1 MWRKKMKIFRNKTQK
16 RKEKLT
22 TDSHRYARIKT
33 KNHLCKSVSICG
45 FIFRKSLAISVILVN
60 FLPLRL
66 CASALKI
73 LLIFSVISAQTGV
86 LIPSSSSDKPDPKV
100 LSLAVMNV
108 DILIDNQHATVR
120 VVQIFDNHTSGTL
133 EGKYLFALPQASSV
147 ADFAVWDNDLRIP
160 GVMMEKRRANKIY
173 EQIKQKEIDP
183 GLLQQEDE
191 HGGSSAFS
199 AKIFPI
205 NAYGTKRLEMEYT
218 ETLPIESLQ
227 SHFTFPLK
235 PAYGE
240 VQRAGELNLRLRVLN
255 DYEFTPVL
263 SSGYPLEIKSSEKN
277 EFVGE
282 FHAQNVELK
291 EDFSFDYNLNI
302 VENAVSVIAYRAPET
317 VSVYDLRNPMSAEK
331 KADGYFQAQAVFAQN
346 NQTKQ
351 EPKRIV
357 LMLDTS
363 LSMYGDKLA
372 RAVEAVEFFLHNLTA
387 QDEFNLILFNDETE
401 IFSAKPVAANAQKI
415 KEAMNFIRDST
426 LGGGTNLK
434 NAFEKAIEQSNFFSD
449 ASPKII
455 LISDA
460 NPTLETVQTKK
471 IAAVFENTN
480 AKLFAF
486 ALGSDANEN
495 LLKEITDQTQGFYAQ
510 ARETEDI
517 ALELKIFLEK
527 LSSPSIENLKLF
539 STDNSNLY
547 DVYATSETAF
557 AGSSFA
563 FVGRYRQPKTQTI
576 EIGGNYGT
584 DKLKLSQ
591 EIALPER
598 DETHSFLPRVWA
610 KARINWLLQLMNRD
624 GEREDYIQE
633 IISLSEKYK
642 IVSPYTA
649 FIAAPRALLRPRLI
663 QPGDPVIRVKTDESI
678 TEVFAVLPF
687 GETLPLKFLESEK
700 VWETRFLAPVWMTDG
715 SYKCR
720 LLLRD
725 KNGNG
730 YEEEKTFV
738 IDSRAPKLKIN
749 LPEKSFRAGEQVL
762 LKISADSDTNRLTA
776 RIYGA
781 KPVSLRWSDKEKAN
795 IGVLQIP
802 ENLASGKYVLTVTAE
817 DFAHNQAAE
826 EIRIEILGK

>member
-1 MWRKKMKIFRNKTQK
+1 MKIFRNGI
-16 RKEKLT
+16 RKKKENLT
-22 TDSHRYARIKT
+22 TDSHGNARIKI
-33 KNHLCKSVSICG
+33 KNYLCLSASICG
-45 FIFRKSLAISVILVN
+45 FIFRQSLSILFIPVN

-66 CASALKI
+66 CVSALKI

-108 DILIDNQHATVR
+108 DVLIDNQHATAR
-120 VVQIFDNHTSGTL
+120 VVQIFENHTGGTL

-147 ADFAVWDNDLRIP
+147 ADFAVWDNDTRIP
-160 GVMMEKRRANKIY
+160 GVMMEKRRANRIY

-191 HGGSSAFS
+191 HGGASAFS

-205 NAYGTKRLEMEYT
+205 NAYRTKRLEMEYT
-218 ETLPIESLQ
+218 ETLPVESLQ
-227 SHFTFPLK
+227 THFTFPLK

-240 VQRAGELNLRLRVLN
+240 VQRVGELNIRLHILN

-263 SSGYPLEIKSSEKN
+263 SNGYPLEIKRSEKN

-282 FHAQNVELK
+282 FHAQNIELK
-291 EDFSFDYNLNI
+291 EDFSFDYKLNI
-302 VENAVSVIAYRAPET
+302 NETAVSVIAYRAPET
-317 VSVYDLRNPMSAEK
+317 ASVYDLRNPHVAEK

-346 NQTKQ
+346 NQV
-351 EPKRIV
+351 EPDPKRII

-372 RAVEAVEFFLHNLTA
+372 LAVEAAEFFLHNLTA
-387 QDEFNLILFNDETE
+387 RDEFNLILFNDETE
-401 IFSAKPVAANAQKI
+401 IFSPKPVAADARKI
-415 KEAMNFIRDST
+415 EEALNFIRDSM

-434 NAFEKAIEQSNFFSD
+434 GAFEKAIGQSKFFSD
-449 ASPKII
+449 GQPKII

-460 NPTLETVQTKK
+460 NPTLETVQSKN
-471 IAAVFENTN
+471 IAKVFEKTN

-486 ALGSDANEN
+486 SLGSDANEN
-495 LLKEITDQTQGFYAQ
+495 LLKEITGVTGGFYAQ
-510 ARETEDI
+510 TRETEDI
-517 ALELKIFLEK
+517 ALGLNIFLEK
-527 LSSPSIENLKLF
+527 LSSPSIENLKLT
-539 STDNSNLY
+539 STDDSNLY
-547 DVYATSETAF
+547 DIYATNKTAF
-557 AGSSFA
+557 SGSSYA

-576 EIGGNYGT
+576 GIGSSFGT
-584 DKLKLSQ
+584 DKLKLVR
-591 EIALPER
+591 EIALPEQ

-610 KARINWLLQLMNRD
+610 KARISALLQLMNSD

-663 QPGDPVIRVKTDESI
+663 QPGDPVIRVKTDESV
-678 TEVFAVLPF
+678 TEVFVVLPF

-700 VWETRFLAPVWMTDG
+700 VWETRFLAPVRMTDG

-749 LPEKSFRAGEQVL
+749 LEKQTFQAGETVK
-762 LKISADSDTNRLTA
+762 LKVSADSDTNRLTA

-781 KPVSLRWSDKEKAN
+781 KPVSLRWSDAEKAN
-795 IGVLQIP
+795 VGSLQIP

-817 DFAHNQAAE
+817 DFAHNQAAA
-826 EIRIEILGK
+826 EIRIEVLGR

>member
-1 MWRKKMKIFRNKTQK
+1 MKIFRNKTRK
-16 RKEKLT
+16 KKEKLT
-22 TDSHRYARIKT
+22 ADGRRWRQIKT
-33 KNHLCKSVSICG
+33 KNYLCLSASICG
-45 FIFRKSLAISVILVN
+45 FIFRKFLSIPIILLK
-60 FLPLRL
+60 FFPLRL
-66 CASALKI
+66 CVSALKI

-240 VQRAGELNLRLRVLN
+240 VQRVGELNLRLRVLN

-263 SSGYPLEIKSSEKN
+263 SDGYPLEIKRSEKN

-282 FHAQNVELK
+282 FHARNIELK
-291 EDFSFDYNLNI
+291 EDFSFDYNLSIN
-302 VENAVSVIAYRAPET
+302 ENAVSVIAYRAPEI
-317 VSVYDLRNPMSAEK
+317 VSVYDLRNPRSAEK
-331 KADGYFQAQAVFAQN
+331 KADGYFQTQAVFAQN
-346 NQTKQ
+346 NAAKQ

-372 RAVEAVEFFLHNLTA
+372 RAVEAVEFFLHNLSA
-387 QDEFNLILFNDETE
+387 QDEFNLILFNDEIE
-401 IFSAKPVAANAQKI
+401 IFSAKPVAADAQKI
-415 KEAMNFIRDST
+415 EEAINFIRDST

-434 NAFEKAIEQSNFFSD
+434 SAFEKAIEQSRFFSD

-471 IAAVFENTN
+471 IAGVFEKTN

-486 ALGSDANEN
+486 ALGTDANEN
-495 LLKEITDQTQGFYAQ
+495 LLKEITNQTQGFYAQ

-539 STDNSNLY
+539 STDDSNLY
-547 DVYATSETAF
+547 DIYATNETAF
-557 AGSSFA
+557 AGSSYA
-563 FVGRYRQPKTQTI
+563 FVGRYRQPQTQTI
-576 EIGGNYGT
+576 EIGGNYGA
-584 DKLKLSQ
+584 DKLKLAR

-624 GEREDYIQE
+624 GEREDFIQE

-749 LPEKSFRAGEQVL
+749 LTETSFRAGEQVL
-762 LKISADSDTNRLTA
+762 LKVSADSDTNRLTA

-781 KPVSLRWSDKEKAN
+781 KPVLLRWSDKEKAN
-795 IGVLQIP
+795 VGILQIP

-826 EIRIEILGK
+826 EMRIEILAK

>member
-1 MWRKKMKIFRNKTQK
+1 M
-16 RKEKLT
+16 
-22 TDSHRYARIKT
+22 
-33 KNHLCKSVSICG
+33 
-45 FIFRKSLAISVILVN
+45 
-60 FLPLRL
+60 
-66 CASALKI
+66 LKI
-73 LLIFSVISAQTGV
+73 LLIFSVVSAQTGV
-86 LIPSSSSDKPDPKV
+86 LIPSSVSDKPDPKV

-108 DILIDNQHATVR
+108 DILIDNQQATVR
-120 VVQIFDNHTSGTL
+120 VVQIFDNHTGGTL

-147 ADFAVWDNDLRIP
+147 ADFAVWDGDLRIP

-218 ETLPIESLQ
+218 ETLPVESLQ
-227 SHFTFPLK
+227 SHLTFPLK

-240 VQRAGELNLRLRVLN
+240 VQRIGEFNLRLHVFN

-263 SSGYPLEIKSSEKN
+263 SDGYPLEIKDRQKN
-277 EFVGE
+277 SFVGE
-282 FHAQNVELK
+282 FHAQNIELK
-291 EDFSFDYNLNI
+291 EDFSFDYSLNI
-302 VENAVSVIAYRAPET
+302 NENTVSVVAYRAPET
-317 VSVYDLRNPMSAEK
+317 VSVYDLRNPLSAEK

-351 EPKRIV
+351 EPKRVV

-372 RAVEAVEFFLHNLTA
+372 RAVEAAEFFLHDLTA
-387 QDEFNLILFNDETE
+387 QDEFNLILFNDEAE
-401 IFSAKPVAANAQKI
+401 IFAPKPVAADAQAIEK
-415 KEAMNFIRDST
+415 AVNFIRDST

-434 NAFEKAIEQSNFFSD
+434 NAFEKAVAQSEFFTD
-449 ASPKII
+449 ASPKIV

-471 IAAVFENTN
+471 IARVFEKTN

-486 ALGSDANEN
+486 ALGADANEN
-495 LLKEITDQTQGFYAQ
+495 FLKELAGKTGGFYAQ

-517 ALELKIFLEK
+517 RFELETFQAK
-527 LSSPSIENLKLF
+527 LNSPSIENLEIA
-539 STDNSNLY
+539 SSENLY
-547 DVYATSETAF
+547 DIYATNETAF
-557 AGSSFA
+557 AGSNFA

-576 EIGGNYGT
+576 GIGGNFGAE
-584 DKLKLSQ
+584 KLKLSH
-591 EIALPER
+591 EIALPEK

-624 GEREDYIQE
+624 GEREDFIQE
-633 IISLSEKYK
+633 IIALSEKYK

-663 QPGDPVIRVKTDESI
+663 QPGDPVIRVKTDESV

-730 YEEEKTFV
+730 YEEAKTFV

-749 LPEKSFRAGEQVL
+749 LAETSFRAGDIIK
-762 LKISADSDTNRLTA
+762 LKVSADSDTNRLTA
-776 RIYGA
+776 QIYGA

-795 IGVLQIP
+795 VGVLQIP
-802 ENLASGKYVLTVTAE
+802 ENLASGNYVLTVKAE
-817 DFAHNQAAE
+817 DFAHNQSAE
-826 EIRIEILGK
+826 EMRIEIFGR

>member
-1 MWRKKMKIFRNKTQK
+1 MKLFNAETQRRGERKFTGIMEIDRDK
-16 RKEKLT
+16 RKL
-22 TDSHRYARIKT
+22 SC
-33 KNHLCKSVSICG
+33 LSCP
-45 FIFRKSLAISVILVN
+45 SLFKFS
-60 FLPLRL
+60 LRL
-66 CASALKI
+66 CVSALKI
-73 LLIFSVISAQTGV
+73 LLIFSVVSAQTGV

-120 VVQIFDNHTSGTL
+120 VVQIFDNHTGGTL

-191 HGGSSAFS
+191 HGGNSAFS

-227 SHFTFPLK
+227 SQFTFPLK

-240 VQRAGELNLRLRVLN
+240 VQRVGELNLRLRVLN
-255 DYEFTPVL
+255 DYEFAPVA
-263 SSGYPLEIKSSEKN
+263 SNGYSLETIKHEKN

-291 EDFSFDYNLNI
+291 EDFSFDYSLNI
-302 VENAVSVIAYRAPET
+302 VENAVSVIAYRSPET
-317 VSVYDLRNPMSAEK
+317 VSVYDLRNPRVAEK

-346 NQTKQ
+346 QSVKQ

-387 QDEFNLILFNDETE
+387 QDEFNLILFNDEIET
-401 IFSAKPVAANAQKI
+401 FSAKPVAADAQKI
-415 KEAMNFIRDST
+415 EEALNFIRDST

-434 NAFEKAIEQSNFFSD
+434 NAFEKAVEQSRFFSD

-460 NPTLETVQTKK
+460 NPTLETVQTRK
-471 IAAVFENTN
+471 IAEVFEKTD

-495 LLKEITDQTQGFYAQ
+495 LLKEITGKTNGFYAQ

-539 STDNSNLY
+539 STDDSNLY
-547 DVYATSETAF
+547 DIYATSETAF
-557 AGSSFA
+557 AGSSYA
-563 FVGRYRQPKTQTI
+563 FVGRYRQPKAQTI
-576 EIGGNYGT
+576 EIGGNYGA
-584 DKLKLSQ
+584 DKLKLSRG
-591 EIALPER
+591 IALPEK

-610 KARINWLLQLMNRD
+610 RARINWLLQLMNRD
-624 GEREDYIQE
+624 GEREDFIQE

-663 QPGDPVIRVKTDESI
+663 QPGDPVIRVKTDESV

-749 LPEKSFRAGEQVL
+749 LVEKSFRAGEQVL
-762 LKISADSDTNRLTA
+762 LKVSADSDTNRLTA

-781 KPVSLRWSDKEKAN
+781 KPVLLHWSDKEKAN
-795 IGVLQIP
+795 VGVLQIP

-826 EIRIEILGK
+826 EMRIEILAK

>member
-1 MWRKKMKIFRNKTQK
+1 MKIFRNWTQK

-22 TDSHRYARIKT
+22 ADSHRYARIKT
-33 KNHLCKSVSICG
+33 KKPLRESASICD
-45 FIFRKSLAISVILVN
+45 FIFRKFLSVSIVLVN
-60 FLPLRL
+60 YFPLRF
-66 CASALKI
+66 CVSALKI

-120 VVQIFDNHTSGTL
+120 VVQIFDNHTSETL
-133 EGKYLFALPQASSV
+133 ESKYLFALPQASSV

-160 GVMMEKRRANKIY
+160 GVMMEKRRANAIY

-205 NAYGTKRLEMEYT
+205 NAHGTKRLEMEYT
-218 ETLPIESLQ
+218 ETLPIESLHSQ
-227 SHFTFPLK
+227 FAFPLK

-240 VQRAGELNLRLRVLN
+240 VQRVGELNLRLRVLN

-263 SSGYPLEIKSSEKN
+263 SNGYPLEIKRNEKN

-282 FHAQNVELK
+282 FHAQNVELD

-302 VENAVSVIAYRAPET
+302 NENVLSIIAYRAPET
-317 VSVYDLRNPMSAEK
+317 VSVYDLRNPLVAEK
-331 KADGYFQAQAVFAQN
+331 KADGYFQAQAVFAQDN
-346 NQTKQ
+346 GAKQ

-372 RAVEAVEFFLHNLTA
+372 RAVEAVEFFLYNLTA
-387 QDEFNLILFNDETE
+387 EDEFSLILFNDETE
-401 IFSAKPVAANAQKI
+401 IFSTKPVAADARAVEK
-415 KEAMNFIRDST
+415 AMDFIRNST

-434 NAFEKAIEQSNFFSD
+434 NAFEKAIEQSKFFSNGQ
-449 ASPKII
+449 PKIV

-495 LLKEITDQTQGFYAQ
+495 LLKEITNQTQGFYAQ
-510 ARETEDI
+510 MRETEDI
-517 ALELKIFLEK
+517 SLELKIFLEK
-527 LSSPSIENLKLF
+527 LSSPSIENLKLL
-539 STDNSNLY
+539 STDDSNLY
-547 DVYATSETAF
+547 EIYATNETAY
-557 AGSSFA
+557 AGSSYA

-576 EIGGNYGT
+576 EIGGNFGT
-584 DKLKLSQ
+584 DKLKLAR
-591 EIALPER
+591 EIDLPER
-598 DETHSFLPRVWA
+598 DETHSFLPRAWA

-633 IISLSEKYK
+633 IISLSEK
-642 IVSPYTA
+642 
-649 FIAAPRALLRPRLI
+649 
-663 QPGDPVIRVKTDESI
+663 
-678 TEVFAVLPF
+678 
-687 GETLPLKFLESEK
+687 
-700 VWETRFLAPVWMTDG
+700 
-715 SYKCR
+715 
-720 LLLRD
+720 
-725 KNGNG
+725 
-730 YEEEKTFV
+730 
-738 IDSRAPKLKIN
+738 
-749 LPEKSFRAGEQVL
+749 
-762 LKISADSDTNRLTA
+762 
-776 RIYGA
+776 
-781 KPVSLRWSDKEKAN
+781 
-795 IGVLQIP
+795 
-802 ENLASGKYVLTVTAE
+802 
-817 DFAHNQAAE
+817 
-826 EIRIEILGK
+826 

>member
-1 MWRKKMKIFRNKTQK
+1 MRRTEMKNKTLTAATRNHAEGKKQK
-16 RKEKLT
+16 AKGEITFCFPLSASRFRPTRLGV
-22 TDSHRYARIKT
+22 
-33 KNHLCKSVSICG
+33 SV
-45 FIFRKSLAISVILVN
+45 
-60 FLPLRL
+60 
-66 CASALKI
+66 LKI
-73 LLIFSVISAQTGV
+73 LLIFSVASAQTGV
-86 LIPSSSSDKPDPKV
+86 LIPSSLSDNPDPKV

-108 DILIDNQHATVR
+108 DITIDNQHAAVSVT
-120 VVQIFDNHTSGTL
+120 QIFDNHTARTH
-133 EGKYLFALPQASSV
+133 EGKYLFALPPAASV

-160 GVMMEKRRANKIY
+160 GVMMEKRRANRIY

-191 HGGSSAFS
+191 HGGTSAFS

-218 ETLPIESLQ
+218 ESLPVENLQ

-240 VQRAGELNLRLRVLN
+240 AQRVGELNLRLRVVN

-263 SSGYPLEIKSSEKN
+263 SSGYPFEIKRNDKH
-277 EFVGE
+277 EFIGE
-282 FHAQNVELK
+282 FHASDIELT
-291 EDFSFDYNLNI
+291 EDFSFNYSLNI
-302 VENAVSVIAYRAPET
+302 DENLVSLIAYRAPET
-317 VSVYDLRNPMSAEK
+317 ISAYDLRSPVSAEK
-331 KADGYFQAQAVFAQN
+331 QAAGYFQARAVFGRNDAA
-346 NQTKQ
+346 KQ

-357 LMLDTS
+357 LLLDTS
-363 LSMYGDKLA
+363 LSMYGDKLTK
-372 RAVEAVEFFLHNLTA
+372 AVEAAEFILHGLTA
-387 QDEFNLILFNDETE
+387 QDEFNLILFNDEIE
-401 IFSAKPVAANAQKI
+401 MFSPKPVAVDVQNVE
-415 KEAMNFIRDST
+415 EAMNFIRDSM

-434 NAFEKAIEQSNFFSD
+434 SAFEKAIGQSSFFSG
-449 ASPKII
+449 ASPKIV

-460 NPTLETVQTKK
+460 NPTLETVRIKK
-471 IAAVFENTN
+471 IAEAFENAN

-486 ALGSDANEN
+486 ALGTDSNEN
-495 LLKEITDQTQGFYAQ
+495 LLKEITGKTNGFYAQ
-510 ARETEDI
+510 VRETEEI
-517 ALELKIFLEK
+517 APPLNIFFEK

-539 STDNSNLY
+539 STDDSNLY
-547 DVYATSETAF
+547 DVYATDETAF

-563 FVGRYRQPKTQTI
+563 FVGRYRKPKTQTI
-576 EIGGNYGT
+576 GIGGNSGA
-584 DKLKLSQ
+584 DRLNFSR
-591 EIALPER
+591 EIVLPER
-598 DETHSFLPRVWA
+598 NETHSFLPRVWA
-610 KARINWLLQLMNRD
+610 KARINALLQAMNRD

-642 IVSPYTA
+642 IVTPYTA

-738 IDSRAPKLKIN
+738 IDSRAPQLKIN
-749 LPEKSFRAGEQVL
+749 LAEKSFRAGDKVL
-762 LKISADSDTNRLTA
+762 LKVSADSDTNRLTA

-781 KPVSLRWSDKEKAN
+781 KPVILRWSDAEKAN
-795 IGVLQIP
+795 VGVLQIP
-802 ENLASGKYVLTVTAE
+802 EHLASGKYVLTVTAE
-817 DFAHNQAAE
+817 DFAHNQSAKDVSV
-826 EIRIEILGK
+826 EILER